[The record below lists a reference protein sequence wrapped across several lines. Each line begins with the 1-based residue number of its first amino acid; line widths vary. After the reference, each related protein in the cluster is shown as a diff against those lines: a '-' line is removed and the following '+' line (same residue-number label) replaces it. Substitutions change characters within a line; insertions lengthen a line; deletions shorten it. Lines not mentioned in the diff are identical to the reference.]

1 MSTSTPPPVGM
12 DSFFTRESA
21 NQGIK
26 LPLYTPDG
34 TKTDH
39 WVRIL
44 GIDSDVYRSVEHE
57 ERRKALTLRGK
68 PSEEITQAMNESS
81 DRILSSLV
89 VEWSFDE
96 PCTEENKLRFLREA
110 PQIAEQI
117 NKFSGDRRL
126 FFVNA
131 SSSLPTSPKP
141 TSD

>member
-1 MSTSTPPPVGM
+1 MSIPDNDNVVTAPAKSSM
-12 DSFFTRESA
+12 EMFFTRGNA
-21 NQGIK
+21 NKGIK

-34 TKTDH
+34 LKTEH

-44 GIDSDVYRSVEHE
+44 GVDSDSYRAVEHE

-68 PSEEITQAMNESS
+68 TEEEITQAMNESS
-81 DRILSSLV
+81 DRILSSII
-89 VEWSFDE
+89 VEWSFE
-96 PCTEENKLRFLREA
+96 EECNTENKLKFLREA

-131 SSSLPTSPKP
+131 SS
-141 TSD
+141 D

>member
-1 MSTSTPPPVGM
+1 MSTEENKPASM
-12 DSFFTRESA
+12 EMFFTRGNA
-21 NQGIK
+21 NKGIK
-26 LPLYTPDG
+26 LPLYAPDG

-68 PSEEITQAMNESS
+68 SPEEISQAMEESS
-81 DRILSSLV
+81 DRILSALV
-89 VEWSFDE
+89 VGWSFDE
-96 PCTEENKLRFLREA
+96 PCTEENKIRFLREA

-131 SSSLPTSPKP
+131 SSN
-141 TSD
+141 